1 MIREFGVVLRPWL
14 CFVVYLWALEF
25 QAVYGAGYETFSGRF
40 TSAVPL
46 LWTLI
51 IWVGLLAGVVRL
63 GALCCH
69 ASMVRRINEFLCR
82 GACVVASG
90 YFLKRWLDHWQLDA
104 LNSTAMG
111 WLLLLVVIPV
121 YIFLRHRRIIRS
133 TPTKDVV
140 PSWQDMFAYL
150 VVPVLIATVVAVS

>member
-51 IWVGLLAGVVRL
+51 IWVGLLAGVV
-63 GALCCH
+63 
-69 ASMVRRINEFLCR
+69 
-82 GACVVASG
+82 
-90 YFLKRWLDHWQLDA
+90 
-104 LNSTAMG
+104 
-111 WLLLLVVIPV
+111 
-121 YIFLRHRRIIRS
+121 
-133 TPTKDVV
+133 
-140 PSWQDMFAYL
+140 
-150 VVPVLIATVVAVS
+150 